1 MQKTH
6 PEDNVHGF
14 SPFQLVFGENPKLL
28 SILNG
33 KPLASTPLDTN
44 KILTNNLIALHKAR
58 EAFISSE
65 NSDKIHHTLSKNIR
79 KMEMQNT
86 LRGQSVLQKGK

>member
-1 MQKTH
+1 MQKKLIY
-6 PEDNVHGF
+6 GF